1 MLQDVIKASLNTRIS
16 IQAGALDKLVWK
28 NDTIVQSLFSNYRKD
43 YTIYDDF
50 NQGRCQRY
58 LFCPTWKR
66 SHRVGSQRNA
76 RIAPH
81 SRAIYK
87 GSALKRHTNVRLLA
101 YYN

>member
-16 IQAGALDKLVWK
+16 IQAGDLDKLVWK
-28 NDTIVQSLFSNYRKD
+28 NYSTVTVFKYGKD

-87 GSALKRHTNVRLLA
+87 GTALKRHTDVRLLA
-101 YYN
+101 HNN